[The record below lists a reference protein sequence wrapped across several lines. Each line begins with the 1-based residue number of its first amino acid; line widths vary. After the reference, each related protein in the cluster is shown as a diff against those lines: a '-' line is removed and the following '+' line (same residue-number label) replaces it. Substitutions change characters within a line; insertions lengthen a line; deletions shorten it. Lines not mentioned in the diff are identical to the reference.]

1 MNKAKYFLIFTG
13 PLIGVF
19 SLLWTG
25 FWPWALPFYAYFII
39 PVLEFVIPKDEVNFS
54 SKEEESAKK
63 DKFYDLILYSLPF
76 VQYGM
81 LALFL
86 YGFATQDLAWHEV
99 IGRIITFGIACVTL
113 GINVGH
119 ELGHRKKPLER
130 IFAKSLLLSSQ
141 YMHFII
147 EHNRGHHKNVAT
159 PLDPASARK
168 GEVLYFFWYRSITKS
183 YLSAW
188 NLESTRLKSKNI
200 AFWSYQNEMLQF
212 AVLQLALTSSILIL
226 FNWQITAYYLIA
238 AFFGILFFETVN
250 YLEHYGLRRFKSDS
264 GNYERVLP
272 IHSWNSNHVVGRAIL
287 FEVTRHSDH
296 HFLAS
301 RKYQI
306 LRNFEEAPQL
316 PAGYPVMILCALVPP
331 LWFNIMHKHM
341 AKIKKERIQIGK
353 PISSIP

>member
-1 MNKAKYFLIFTG
+1 MSKIKYFLIFTG
-13 PLIGVF
+13 PLVGVF
-19 SLLWTG
+19 SLLGTG

-39 PVLEFVIPKDEVNFS
+39 PILEFVIPKDEVNFN
-54 SKEEESAKK
+54 EEQEESAKK

-76 VQYGM
+76 VQYSLLGIF
-81 LALFL
+81 LFGL
-86 YGFATQDLAWHEV
+86 STQQLAWHDV
-99 IGRIITFGIACVTL
+99 AGRIISFGIACVSL

-159 PLDPASARK
+159 PADPASARK
-168 GEVLYFFWYRSITKS
+168 GEALYMFWYRSITKS

-188 NLESTRLKSKNI
+188 NLEITRLE
-200 AFWSYQNEMLQF
+200 ARDTPFWSYQNEMLQF
-212 AVLQLALTSSILIL
+212 VALQLALLSTVFAL
-226 FNWQITAYYLIA
+226 FSWQITLYYLIS
-238 AFFGILFFETVN
+238 AFLGILFFETVN
-250 YLEHYGLRRFKSDS
+250 YLEHYGLRRSKTDS

-272 IHSWNSNHVVGRAIL
+272 IHSWNSNHVLGRAIL

-331 LWFNIMHKHM
+331 LWFSIMHKHM
-341 AKIKKERIQIGK
+341 AKIKDERIQLGK
-353 PISSIP
+353 PITSIP